1 MQQSYQ
7 GRIAIFI
14 LKLENISRGLIKLA
28 EQNRKEHR
36 VPTKLVVKIHSGVL
50 RTWGVVSDISHNG
63 LFIHAKHK
71 LNPDTILDIE
81 LMMPDGKTAVLRGV
95 VKRIVILP
103 DTHRKFGMGVEVI
116 EKDTTYRDYMKWLY
130 QEKNISDHTH
140 TH

>member
-1 MQQSYQ
+1 
-7 GRIAIFI
+7 
-14 LKLENISRGLIKLA
+14 LA
-28 EQNRKEHR
+28 ENNRKEGR

-50 RTWGVVSDISHNG
+50 RTWGLVSDISHNG

-81 LMMPDGKTAVLRGV
+81 LMMPDGKTAALRGV

-103 DTHRKFGMGVEVI
+103 DAQRKFGMGVEVI
-116 EKDTTYRDYMKWLY
+116 EKDTTYRNYMTLIY
-130 QEKNISDHTH
+130 QEKNIPDRTH